1 MKLGNLLKKELKELL
16 TPQAIFSMIFMC
28 VLLIMMGQIMGTAME
43 DAINNSVV
51 NIIDRDGSDFTKTM
65 LQKLPEYGAEPKVL
79 ADDGKSLEE
88 LDINCLVIIP
98 QGFGDAVMNSSEPAK
113 IECIGSIKG
122 TGLSSSMSDI
132 AAGEIAG
139 AIGEYVKDYVKTNRL
154 NLSESDSVLAESP
167 VVITEFTQ
175 ANGKTLEVSSSTLSG
190 SLMMQSMIAPLAVF
204 FLVMMASQMI
214 ITAISTEKIDK
225 TLETLLS
232 APVSRLTVLA
242 SKMIAAI
249 VVALLNAGS
258 MIVGMIFYMNG
269 MTGSMMESEIAAAD
283 AGAAGD
289 AFTIASAMQEFGFT
303 LNIGGII
310 IFGIQLFLTIAI
322 GLAISLILGATV
334 NDTKSV
340 QTVTLPIMMVTMIPF
355 FVTMFADVNSLP
367 TAAKLIMYIIP
378 FTHTYTAMSNLM
390 FGHTALLWGGL
401 IYQLIFFAVCMY
413 LAVKVFTTD
422 LLFTMNLNFMKAKK
436 KAGASGNENA

>member
-1 MKLGNLLKKELKELL
+1 GV
-16 TPQAIFSMIFMC
+16 S
-28 VLLIMMGQIMGTAME
+28 
-43 DAINNSVV
+43 
-51 NIIDRDGSDFTKTM
+51 
-65 LQKLPEYGAEPKVL
+65 
-79 ADDGKSLEE
+79 
-88 LDINCLVIIP
+88 
-98 QGFGDAVMNSSEPAK
+98 
-113 IECIGSIKG
+113 
-122 TGLSSSMSDI
+122 
-132 AAGEIAG
+132 GE
-139 AIGEYVKDYVKTNRL
+139 
-154 NLSESDSVLAESP
+154 
-167 VVITEFTQ
+167 
-175 ANGKTLEVSSSTLSG
+175 
-190 SLMMQSMIAPLAVF
+190 
-204 FLVMMASQMI
+204 
-214 ITAISTEKIDK
+214 
-225 TLETLLS
+225 
-232 APVSRLTVLA
+232 
-242 SKMIAAI
+242 
-249 VVALLNAGS
+249 
-258 MIVGMIFYMNG
+258 
-269 MTGSMMESEIAAAD
+269 
-283 AGAAGD
+283 
-289 AFTIASAMQEFGFT
+289 AFTIANAMQEFGFT

-367 TAAKLIMYIIP
+367 TAAKLIMYLIP